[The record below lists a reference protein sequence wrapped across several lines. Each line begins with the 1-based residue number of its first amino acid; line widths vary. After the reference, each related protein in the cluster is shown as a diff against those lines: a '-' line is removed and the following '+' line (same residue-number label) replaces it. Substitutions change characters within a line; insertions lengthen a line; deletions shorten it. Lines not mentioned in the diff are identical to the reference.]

1 MADFHRMLEQLVAA
15 PGLDPGVAAQLLQK
29 ILTILFPENKEKS

>member
-1 MADFHRMLEQLVAA
+1 MADFHRMLEQLVEAR
-15 PGLDPGVAAQLLQK
+15 GLDPGVAARLLQK